1 MNQAAMHVDVQADY
15 IIGYA
20 VAASRSLRSPAV
32 PTRFFM
38 AFLHH
43 VLSIALSAIV
53 PFGFG
58 FQDYQRFKLGFTA
71 QTKNVDSTAKGRTE
85 KTKKK
90 KSRERKV
97 ARERER
103 EGGRS
108 SKRVG
113 WIVAIWQR
121 RLAS

>member
-1 MNQAAMHVDVQADY
+1 
-15 IIGYA
+15 
-20 VAASRSLRSPAV
+20 
-32 PTRFFM
+32 M

-71 QTKNVDSTAKGRTE
+71 QTKNVDSTAKGRTV
-85 KTKKK
+85 KTKKKK

-97 ARERER
+97 AREKERER
-103 EGGRS
+103 E
-108 SKRVG
+108 K
-113 WIVAIWQR
+113 
-121 RLAS
+121 

>member
-1 MNQAAMHVDVQADY
+1 
-15 IIGYA
+15 
-20 VAASRSLRSPAV
+20 
-32 PTRFFM
+32 M

-71 QTKNVDSTAKGRTE
+71 QTKNVDSTAKGRTV

-90 KSRERKV
+90 KRVGKEKWRERQ
-97 ARERER
+97 RERER
-103 EGGRS
+103 S
-108 SKRVG
+108 PKRVG